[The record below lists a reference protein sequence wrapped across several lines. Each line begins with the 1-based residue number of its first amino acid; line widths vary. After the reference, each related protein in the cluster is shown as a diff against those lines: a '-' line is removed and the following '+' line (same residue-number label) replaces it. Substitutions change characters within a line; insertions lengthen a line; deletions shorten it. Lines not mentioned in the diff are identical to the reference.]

1 MNAAEQQKIEE
12 YRKGLS
18 KYERPSVTAD
28 IIAVRPSFADAEGGS
43 RRENPKFAV
52 EMLLIRRGQWPDEGK
67 LALPGGFVQGKDRET
82 VEAGAVRELREECGL
97 KANKLIPVGVFSK
110 YDRDPRTWVISNA
123 FLTFHGKDDGR
134 DVRGGDD
141 AAEAMWLR
149 IVDPKVSGGRFEL
162 PFFRDGRRLFSLRG
176 RYEGGEFGDATITEV
191 AGNELAF
198 DHAEIIATAF
208 VRMQAFD
215 PLKLALLFLDEK
227 FTLSQFADVYRYL
240 THEPI
245 GDLPNFRRKI
255 TSPRFGEKPY
265 LVPCEGEHADN
276 DRAHPK
282 AQLYRKG

>member
-1 MNAAEQQKIEE
+1 MNAAEQKKVEE

-52 EMLLIRRGQWPDEGK
+52 EVLLIRRGQWPEEGK
-67 LALPGGFVQGKDRET
+67 LALPVGFIQGKDRET
-82 VEAGAVRELREECGL
+82 VEEGAVRELREECGL
-97 KANKLIPVGVFSK
+97 RANKLIPVGVFSK

-123 FLTFHGKDDGR
+123 FLTFHARNEGA
-134 DVRGGDD
+134 DVKGGDD

-149 IVDPKVSGGRFEL
+149 VVGPKVADGRFEL
-162 PFFRDGRRLFSLRG
+162 PFFRDGKRLFALRG

-191 AGNELAF
+191 AENELAF

-208 VRMQAFD
+208 VRMLAFD
-215 PLKLALLFLDEK
+215 PLRLSLLFLDEK

-240 THEPI
+240 AHKPI
-245 GDLPNFRRKI
+245 GNLANFRRKV
-255 TSPRFGEKPY
+255 TSGRFGEKPY
-265 LVPCEGEHADN
+265 LVPCKGEYADN

-282 AQLYRKG
+282 ARLYRKG